1 MAKKVKSIVKLNLP
15 GGAANPGPPAGPAL
29 GQHGVAIMDFVN
41 QFNEKTKD
49 QKGDIVP
56 VEITIY
62 EDRSFSFIT
71 KKPPVSSLIKKA
83 IGIDKGAEKT
93 GREKAGKL
101 TEKQVEE
108 IAKEKMPDLNT
119 NEIQAAKRIVA
130 GTAKSMGVEIVKS

>member
-1 MAKKVKSIVKLNLP
+1 MAKKVKALVKLNLP

-49 QKGDIVP
+49 KKGDVIP

-62 EDRSFSFIT
+62 EDRSFNFIT
-71 KKPPVSSLIKKA
+71 KKPPVASLIKKA
-83 IGIDKGAEKT
+83 IGLEKGAEKT
-93 GREKAGKL
+93 GREKVGKL

-119 NEIQAAKRIVA
+119 SDIQAAKRIVT
-130 GTAKSMGVEIVKS
+130 GTAKSMGVEIVKN

>member
-1 MAKKVKSIVKLNLP
+1 MAKEIKSIVKLNLP

-29 GQHGVAIMDFVN
+29 GQHGVAIMDFIN

-49 QKGDIVP
+49 QKGDIIP

-93 GREKAGKL
+93 GREKVGKL

-119 NEIQAAKRIVA
+119 NDIQAAKKIVA
-130 GTAKSMGVEIVKS
+130 GTAKSMGVEISS

>member
-1 MAKKVKSIVKLNLP
+1 MAKKVKSIVKLNLT